1 MGWPGQEE
9 LPQLLKP
16 YWVHQHDFH
25 CNGDLLMK
33 GQWIVIPETL
43 QPEMLDRVHDGHMGI
58 TKCRLRPQQWLG
70 LSTQIAKLVAKCD
83 VCTKCQPGHREPMMA
98 TELTKR
104 PWQKVAADMFYWKN
118 DTYLLV
124 VDYYSRHIE
133 IAKTPKTPSAGV
145 TNGLKSI
152 LSRQGGAEVLV
163 TENAPQ
169 FSASSFSAF
178 AAE

>member
-1 MGWPGQEE
+1 MHFPGPQLKRPLSEEESCLEGEVQPTCISGQTAADCRGATIGWPGQEE

-98 TELTKR
+98 TELPKR
-104 PWQKVAADMFYWKN
+104 PWQKVGADMFY
-118 DTYLLV
+118 
-124 VDYYSRHIE
+124 
-133 IAKTPKTPSAGV
+133 
-145 TNGLKSI
+145 
-152 LSRQGGAEVLV
+152 
-163 TENAPQ
+163 
-169 FSASSFSAF
+169 
-178 AAE
+178 